1 MIIRNKI
8 NQYFKTIALIS
19 YMCIVCLYV
28 FDLVHLTIDMQYS
41 VTFGKF
47 IRLIFVVIEGCV
59 VLAGITLLLHRHQRR
74 AINSNKSMNG
84 KPNTNKQD

>member
-1 MIIRNKI
+1 MIIRNKV
-8 NQYFKTIALIS
+8 NQYFKTIVLIS

-47 IRLIFVVIEGCV
+47 IRLIVVVIEGCV
-59 VLAGITLLLHRHQRR
+59 VLAGITLLQRHQRR